1 MLDNLS
7 NSQIG
12 DFVLQE
18 MVGRRVAMALYR
30 ATQQSL
36 KRFAVVKIIDVKSI
50 PLPREA
56 LEEDFI
62 TFTRSVVA
70 LEHMHL
76 QPIYD
81 FGIVDD
87 QYVYIAARFMAGNLY
102 ELLNSGP
109 LPIEQTLELS
119 LQIALAVMFV
129 HSNGLIH
136 SSLSPRNVYIDEMSN
151 AYIDDL
157 ELSRVIQAAR
167 TQAQLQSLLDE
178 PYYTSVEQLE
188 LQPLDFR
195 AEMYNF
201 GAIVYH
207 MLTGV
212 APFSDGD
219 KHFEAVLA
227 RKQRDQITPLRQIN
241 PALSPAIEA
250 VILRALRAN
259 PKERFPDFQSL
270 ESVLRQELN
279 LVKPVDAS
287 LIDKVRS
294 VFSRFRPKPPFLH
307 LD

>member
-36 KRFAVVKIIDVKSI
+36 KRFAVVKIIDVKSV

-56 LEEDFI
+56 LEEDFV
-62 TFTRSVVA
+62 TFTRNIVA

-81 FGIVDD
+81 FGIVDN
-87 QYVYIAARFMAGNLY
+87 QYIYIAARFMAGNLY
-102 ELLNSGP
+102 ELL
-109 LPIEQTLELS
+109 QT
-119 LQIALAVMFV
+119 ALAVMFI

-157 ELSRVIQAAR
+157 ELSRVVQAAR
-167 TQAQLQSLLDE
+167 TQKELQLLLDE
-178 PYYTSVEQLE
+178 PFYTSVEQLE
-188 LQPLDFR
+188 LRPLDYR
-195 AEMYNF
+195 TEMYNF
-201 GAIVYH
+201 GAILYH

-219 KHFEAVLA
+219 KTFEAVLA
-227 RKQRDQITPLRQIN
+227 RKQRNQLVPPRHIN
-241 PALSPAIEA
+241 PAIPVALEKAILCA
-250 VILRALRAN
+250 MRAN
-259 PKERFPDFQSL
+259 PNERFPDFLAL
-270 ESVLRQELN
+270 EGALRQELN
-279 LVKPVDAS
+279 LLKPGDQS
-287 LIDKVRS
+287 LMERIRTTLG
-294 VFSRFRPKPPFLH
+294 RFRPASRWVR

>member
-18 MVGRRVAMALYR
+18 MIGRRVAMALYR

-36 KRFAVVKIIDVKSI
+36 KRFAVVKIIDIKNV

-62 TFTRSVVA
+62 TFTRNVVA

-81 FGIVDD
+81 VGIVDD
-87 QYVYIAARFMAGNLY
+87 QYIYIAARFMAGNLY
-102 ELLNSGP
+102 ELLNTGP

-119 LQIALAVMFV
+119 LQIALALMFI
-129 HSNGLIH
+129 HSNGLVH

-167 TQAQLQSLLDE
+167 TQEQLQSLLDE
-178 PYYTSVEQLE
+178 PFYTSVEQLE

-195 AEMYNF
+195 TEMYSF

-227 RKQRDQITPLRQIN
+227 RKQRNQIIPLRQIN
-241 PALSPAIEA
+241 PALSPALEQ
-250 VILRALRAN
+250 VILRTLRAN
-259 PKERFPDFQSL
+259 PEERFPDFQAL
-270 ESVLRQELN
+270 ETALRQELN
-279 LVKPVDAS
+279 LLKPDDES
-287 LIDKVRS
+287 LMSRVRS
-294 VFSRFRPKPPFLH
+294 IFSRFRPKPRFLQ
-307 LD
+307 LY